1 MYKKLYLKS
10 LELAAHKSSEFYLAL
25 VSFIESSFFPIPPDV
40 MIVPMVMARKDR
52 FIRIFLNATIF
63 SVLGGIFGYFIGFI
77 FSDLAMSV
85 VEFYNYEDKV
95 NNLKARLSE
104 GSGLY
109 IWLITLFLAGFT
121 PLPFKVFT
129 ITSGLISFNIFIFII
144 ICLISR
150 GLRFFIVSYFT
161 FRFGEPFVNFIEK
174 KGALWSTVVGLLLIT
189 LFILIYNINSLISK
203 Y

>member
-150 GLRFFIVSYFT
+150 GLRFFIVSFFT

-174 KGALWSTVVGLLLIT
+174 KGALWSTVVGLLLIP
-189 LFILIYNINSLISK
+189 LFILIYFIIK
-203 Y
+203 

>member
-174 KGALWSTVVGLLLIT
+174 KGALWSTVVGLLLIP
-189 LFILIYNINSLISK
+189 LFILIYFIIK
-203 Y
+203 